1 MARTG
6 LLQRLKQ
13 GTFLI
18 DGAMGTQL
26 YECGAPSDCC
36 TDMLNIECAEI
47 VRSVHKR
54 YIETGIDAVI
64 TNSFG
69 SNFFA
74 LHRHGFAD
82 QAYTINLAASR
93 LARYA
98 VGADKYVLGDIG
110 PSGGFLEPLGMIKPD
125 ELKNA
130 YADQARGLVDGGV
143 DGLIIETMTALDEIE
158 TAIDGIRSVTR
169 LPILA
174 SLAYDPAGDAART
187 MMGVS
192 PAQAVERLAD
202 KNITAIGFN
211 CGTLDMDGYVRLTC
225 EYAKALEGKDILLL
239 AEPNAGRPELQDDR
253 AVYTL
258 SPEAFGKAIVKIRQA
273 GASILGGCCGTSPA
287 HIAAAVQALRQTG
300 DHA

>member
-6 LLQRLKQ
+6 LQQRLKQ

-26 YECGAPSDCC
+26 YESGAPQDCC
-36 TDMLNIECAEI
+36 TDMLNLECAEI

-69 SNFFA
+69 GNFFA
-74 LHRHGFAD
+74 LHRHGFAE
-82 QAYTINLAASR
+82 QAYTINLAAAR

-98 VGADKYVLGDIG
+98 VGEDKYVLGDVG
-110 PSGGFLEPLGMIKPD
+110 PSGGFLEPLGLIKPN
-125 ELKNA
+125 ELKDA
-130 YADQARGLVDGGV
+130 YADQARGLADGGV
-143 DGLIIETMTALDEIE
+143 DGLIIETMTALEEIE
-158 TAIDGIRSVTR
+158 TAVDGIRSVTR
-169 LPILA
+169 LPIFV
-174 SLAYDPAGDAART
+174 SLAYDPAGDSART

-192 PAQAVERLAD
+192 PAQAVERLAE
-202 KNITAIGFN
+202 KRITAIGFN
-211 CGTLDMDGYVRLTC
+211 CGTLDMDGYIRLAS
-225 EYAKALEGKDILLL
+225 EYAAALEGKDILLL
-239 AEPNAGRPELQDDR
+239 AEPNAGRPELQDDK

-258 SPEAFGKAIVKIRQA
+258 SPQAFAQAILKIRQA

-287 HIAAAVQALRQTG
+287 HIAAAVEALRQSG